1 MNSYYQNEKV
11 NTKQP
16 QKQQHINTKNI
27 LYIGELPPDM
37 DEYELN
43 QFILSK
49 DSKFIIDSLI
59 VKKTRENKAFAYVKF
74 SCQFEGKEYK
84 LFLI

>member
-1 MNSYYQNEKV
+1 MQNYYQNERGPTKPQ
-11 NTKQP
+11 NTKPSQ
-16 QKQQHINTKNI
+16 INTKNI

-43 QFILSK
+43 QYILSIDK
-49 DSKFIIDSLI
+49 NFIIESLI

-74 SCQFEGKEYK
+74 SCQFEGK
-84 LFLI
+84 